1 MDIKKYFSGIF
12 LILFLAFLFRIVNA
26 GAPVIGVHEWRQCD
40 TAAIARNFYE
50 NGMDLFHPQ
59 IDWAGNSGGFVESE
73 FQIYPFATAL
83 LYKVFGFHE
92 FLGRLLS
99 IIISIAGA
107 FYFFLL
113 VREIFGEKPAL
124 WAAGVYC
131 ILPLNIFYSTSIQ
144 PEASFMAAS
153 IAGMYYLMKWSSSE
167 SVRHLACSGVL
178 ISAACLLKLT
188 NLYLGLPV
196 LYVFIKKYGSSLWK
210 KWPVWLYAALVLV
223 PVMLWYHHAHGI
235 FLEYGNTFGIWDYK
249 SGKWLNLEFLQFR
262 FWNKI
267 FFFSIFIKHFAVFGL
282 PLFIA
287 GYSMKRLDDKEMF
300 FELWLLAFFIF
311 VFIAARGH
319 MLHEYYQL
327 PLTAIGSAY
336 IGKFL
341 AQKFETGNLVKIYFA
356 AMIVFS
362 ISIYS
367 YYVILQSPSDSFEMK
382 FSAIIKEKIKDARPL
397 IFISQNLP
405 DPYFPDCDPVL
416 LYHAHM
422 KGWTTSAKKFDHT
435 YLAGKIKQGAA
446 YAAGKH
452 SFFKGADGEAKLRML
467 LSGVYQ
473 KLYDDGEKFLV
484 CLQGPHVMK

>member
-1 MDIKKYFSGIF
+1 M
-12 LILFLAFLFRIVNA
+12 VNV
-26 GAPVIGVHEWRQCD
+26 GAQVTGVQEWRQCD

-59 IDWAGNSGGFVESE
+59 IDWAGNSGGYVESE
-73 FQIYPFATAL
+73 FQIYPFVTAL
-83 LYKVFGFHE
+83 LYKIFGFHE

-99 IIISIAGA
+99 IIVSVAGV

-113 VREIFGEKPAL
+113 VREIFGERTAL
-124 WAAGVYC
+124 WASGVYSL
-131 ILPLNIFYSTSIQ
+131 LPLNVFYSTSFQ

-153 IAGMYYLMKWSSSE
+153 IAGMYYLIKWSDSGSAA
-167 SVRHLACSGVL
+167 HLSYSAIL

-196 LYVFIKKYGSSLWK
+196 LYVFIKKYKTAFWK
-210 KWPVWLYAALVLV
+210 TPSFWLYGVIVLA
-223 PVMLWYHHAHGI
+223 PVILWYHHAHGI
-235 FLEYGNTFGIWDYK
+235 FLESGNSFGIWDYK
-249 SGKWLNLEFLQFR
+249 TGKWLNLEFLEFR
-262 FWNKI
+262 FWNKL

-287 GYSMKRLDDKEMF
+287 GYSMKRSGDKEMF

-327 PLTAIGSAY
+327 PLAAIGSAY

-341 AQKFETGNLVKIYFA
+341 AEKFAVNNVVKIYFA
-356 AMIVFS
+356 AMIVVS
-362 ISIYS
+362 VPIYS
-367 YYVILQSPSDSFEMK
+367 YYVMLQTPADSFEMK
-382 FSAIIKEKIKDARPL
+382 LASIIKEKIKDGRPL
-397 IFISQNLP
+397 IFISQSSP
-405 DPYFPDCDPVL
+405 DPFFPDCDPVL

-422 KGWTTSAKKFDHT
+422 KGWTTSAKKFDHV
-435 YLAGKIKQGAA
+435 YLEGKIKRGAA
-446 YAAGKH
+446 YVAGKH
-452 SFFKGADGEAKLRML
+452 SFFKGADGGVKLRML
-467 LSGVYQ
+467 LSGAYQ

-484 CLQGPHVMK
+484 CLRPAL